1 MTSRVSFGVVPLL
14 LVLATLSGSMPAR
27 SQDRGDDERI
37 RDQFIGAWRLM
48 WLEEPG
54 ADGTVHKA
62 DCTGMLVFTREGRMS
77 VQVMYRD
84 SKVGTATGPVQ
95 YAQGGYE
102 ATFGRY
108 EVDAGAG
115 TFTYRRGR
123 AGAEPG
129 WQGADPPVRVVRQP
143 AHREVRRSR
152 GALASGLGTLPKRVT
167 SDEDTRHWAA
177 AVSRSPRSGSAA
189 WE

>member
-1 MTSRVSFGVVPLL
+1 MTRRVSFGVVPLL
-14 LVLATLSGSMPAR
+14 LVLATLSGSMPAS

-77 VQVMYRD
+77 VQVLYRD

-102 ATFGRY
+102 ASFGRY
-108 EVDAGAG
+108 GVDAGAG
-115 TFTYRRGR
+115 TFTYRV
-123 AGAEPG
+123 E
-129 WQGADPPVRVVRQP
+129 
-143 AHREVRRSR
+143 
-152 GALASGLGTLPKRVT
+152 GALVRSLIGKELTRRFELSGNQLIVRSSDPRELWRV
-167 SDEDTRHWAA
+167 
-177 AVSRSPRSGSAA
+177 A
-189 WE
+189 WEHYQAGDQR